1 MTNAI
6 EPASR
11 NWWRWAAVTLALAL
25 LASWVGLGYLVLD
38 GAISLDYCRVEHGHL
53 NHDIRVLVEAAKGR
67 LDASTFVEAR
77 SRIDPEL
84 PRRLDENERL
94 GLNSVSLQFSK
105 AGALQGLGQRGPDK
119 LGLAGNGVPRAKE
132 LSNNEADER

>member
-1 MTNAI
+1 MANAI
-6 EPASR
+6 ERASH

-38 GAISLDYCRVEHGHL
+38 GAISLDYCRVEQGHL

-67 LDASTFVEAR
+67 VDANTFIEAR
-77 SRIDPEL
+77 ARIDPEL

-94 GLNSVSLQFSK
+94 GLNSVSLQFNK
-105 AGALQGLGQRGPDK
+105 AGALQGLVSEG
-119 LGLAGNGVPRAKE
+119 
-132 LSNNEADER
+132 S